1 MDYRRKWTEKD
12 LAKMAQL
19 RAEGK
24 TFDEIGWAFGG
35 ISPQHV
41 AYLLRRAKQ
50 DRLKAWF
57 KSLPVGTVL
66 DFERG
71 TVTYPSEGR
80 KSGVT

>member
-1 MDYRRKWTEKD
+1 MGFKRKWTEKD
-12 LAKMAQL
+12 LARMAQL

-50 DRLKAWF
+50 DKLKARLE
-57 KSLPVGTVL
+57 SLPVGTVIDL
-66 DFERG
+66 EHR
-71 TVTYPSEGR
+71 TITYPA
-80 KSGVT
+80 GVESRVT